1 MNAEIDTNLYSRQ
14 IGAIGMETMKKL
26 SHLKILIINLR
37 GLGIEIAK
45 NIILAGPNQ
54 VSIFDSELVN
64 INDLG
69 SNFYLSNEDI
79 NKKRRD
85 ESCLKKLSEL
95 NPYVKCDI
103 MEGIDI
109 LTQIKKYNLLII
121 TKILNKEQLYLLNEE
136 CRKNKV
142 GFIYTLSLGISGFCF
157 VDFGEHL
164 IKNDNGEEC
173 KSFIIKNIT
182 KEGEIFI
189 DNSSSNKIF
198 NISRGNSVIFREIK
212 GLTELNDGK
221 PRKITKHNPLS
232 FYISDKINYEN
243 YISGGICE
251 EFKTIKIIDYHPL
264 KERLYIP
271 YDDNKNRPNPIDFY
285 KIGRK

>member
-1 MNAEIDTNLYSRQ
+1 MNEEIDTNLYSRQ
-14 IGAIGMETMKKL
+14 IGAIGIETMKKL

-45 NIILAGPNQ
+45 NIILAGPKR
-54 VSIFDSELVN
+54 VSIFDSELVK

-69 SNFYLSNEDI
+69 ANFYLSKEDI

-109 LTQIKKYNLLII
+109 LSQIKNYNILII

-142 GFIYTLSLGISGFCF
+142 GFIYTLALGVSGFCF

-164 IKNDNGEEC
+164 INDDNGEQ
-173 KSFIIKNIT
+173 
-182 KEGEIFI
+182 
-189 DNSSSNKIF
+189 
-198 NISRGNSVIFREIK
+198 R
-212 GLTELNDGK
+212 
-221 PRKITKHNPLS
+221 
-232 FYISDKINYEN
+232 
-243 YISGGICE
+243 
-251 EFKTIKIIDYHPL
+251 
-264 KERLYIP
+264 
-271 YDDNKNRPNPIDFY
+271 
-285 KIGRK
+285 